1 MKESHDRVAELLP
14 WMVNGTLDNAEE
26 AEVREHVSNCVTCRA
41 QLKLLAEL
49 DAAVQQGPSAE
60 VDSFEALDA
69 MRLRLEH
76 DGAAESG
83 RARSRPRPP
92 SRRVRWILFAQA
104 AALVFA
110 LGLIFFQRANPQQP
124 PQTSFRTLADTSP
137 ATAATGPRARVLF
150 SEGATERQIRQLLHQ
165 IGGRIVDGPSEM
177 GLYTVE
183 LETDTGDSATVV
195 SRVEALRH
203 DTNVRFVEL
212 VSPGSLPP
220 GSG

>member
-1 MKESHDRVAELLP
+1 MKKSHERVAELLP
-14 WMVNGTLDNAEE
+14 WMVNATLDNSED
-26 AEVREHVSNCVTCRA
+26 AEVREHVSDCVTCRDH
-41 QLKLLAEL
+41 LELLAEL
-49 DAAVQQGPSAE
+49 YAAVQEGPSAE

-83 RARSRPRPP
+83 RARPRPP
-92 SRRVRWILFAQA
+92 SRLVRWVLFAQA

-110 LGLIFFQRANPQQP
+110 LGLIFFQRANPQP
-124 PQTSFRTLADTSP
+124 PPTSFRTLADTSP
-137 ATAATGPRARVLF
+137 ATAATDPQARVLF
-150 SEGATERQIRQLLHQ
+150 SEGATERQIRELLHQ

-183 LETDTGDSATVV
+183 LETDAGDSATVV
-195 SRVEALRH
+195 NRVEALRH

-212 VSPGSLPP
+212 VSRGSLSP
-220 GSG
+220 SGG